1 MHRIFF
7 AHLIKLFR
15 FYYNGFKEMTYG
27 KKLWVIILLKLFVM
41 FFIFKLFFF
50 QNFLNSKFDT
60 DKEKGNYVIEQ
71 LTK

>member
-1 MHRIFF
+1 
-7 AHLIKLFR
+7 
-15 FYYNGFKEMTYG
+15 MTYG
-27 KKLWVIILLKLFVM
+27 KKLWFIILLKLFVM

-50 QNFLNSKFDT
+50 KNFLNSKFDT